1 MMCIIVAVEV
11 GIEHNLYCEAMFAE
25 LSKVQGLGLGV
36 RQTQN
41 RIWVLDTDGEPLIK
55 HDLEARI
62 NRFEFYY
69 DFVKPLVREDRRF
82 HAQN

>member
-1 MMCIIVAVEV
+1 M
-11 GIEHNLYCEAMFAE
+11 
-25 LSKVQGLGLGV
+25 GLGV

-41 RIWVLDTDGEPLIK
+41 RIWALYTDGEPLIK

>member
-1 MMCIIVAVEV
+1 M
-11 GIEHNLYCEAMFAE
+11 
-25 LSKVQGLGLGV
+25 
-36 RQTQN
+36 R
-41 RIWVLDTDGEPLIK
+41 RILNILWDLDTDGEPLTK
-55 HDLEARI
+55 RDHEARI